1 MLISLNW
8 LGRHLDLSGLDARRI
23 ASDLTLAT
31 AEVEGVEEFLPHAR
45 SIVVGKVLERAP
57 HPKADRLSLCR
68 VDVGGPEPLP
78 IVCGAANVAQG
89 QTVPVAL
96 PGTTLPGIGKL
107 EKAKIRDEV
116 SFGMICSEQEVG
128 LADESAGIWVLP
140 SELPPGQSL
149 ADALGIGDSVIDI
162 DNKSLTH
169 RPDLW
174 GHRGIARELSA
185 IYRRPL
191 RPLDTTLPTL
201 GSQPAVPVAV
211 ESPACQRYLAL
222 PIEGVEALASP
233 LWLVLLLRAVG
244 QRSLGQL
251 VDISNFVMLDLGQP
265 NHVFDRA
272 ELGPDGILVRKAR
285 RDERFTTLAAQALT
299 LSDEDLL
306 ITSKGQGVALAGVIG
321 GQNSEVKAGT
331 RSLLLEVATF
341 DATTVRRTSVRHGL
355 RTDSS
360 ARFEKS
366 LDPELP
372 PLAAAHFARLL
383 SELQPKV
390 SFPAGV
396 SDVRTTEAK
405 NASIVLRPGRVREA
419 LGAEIPDT
427 EIIDLL
433 ERLGFG
439 VNVRHRGAESDLL
452 VKVPSDRA
460 TKDISIERDLVE
472 EVGRLYGYGNIAERK
487 LICAVEPPPHDPR
500 RWLVRAIAD
509 RLAGSAHFTETIS
522 YSFLPDELI
531 ELFGFA
537 AEPHATL
544 ANPVVS
550 QQSRIRRSLVPSLCA
565 NLEMNRRY
573 RDEVRLFEIGKGYFP
588 EHRNERH
595 EPEERHLV
603 GLVLAAP
610 WRKGTALEN
619 DRRDNS
625 LARLQAVV
633 ADVLNVVERQRVTW
647 GPVDAPPYGQPG
659 RVIGAS
665 YPSGTV
671 AATLSTLRPAVL
683 AGLGLKAGLQS
694 DVAVAEI
701 SIDAILA
708 APRETRRYTPVP
720 RFPGI
725 KVDVAIAVAQN
736 MPSAQVV
743 AVIQDAAGSVCRAV
757 DLFDIYTGEA
767 VGSGKKSLAY
777 HVLLQAEDKTL
788 GEIEEQKFLKR
799 LAGKLESIGAAL
811 RDG

>member
-1 MLISLNW
+1 MLISLKW

-23 ASDLTLAT
+23 AGDLTLST

-68 VDVGGPEPLP
+68 VDVGGPEPVP
-78 IVCGAANVAQG
+78 IVCGAANVAEG

-107 EKAKIRDEV
+107 EKAKIRGEV
-116 SFGMICSEQEVG
+116 SLGMICSEQEVG
-128 LADESAGIWVLP
+128 LADESAGIWVLSP
-140 SELPPGQSL
+140 ELTPGQSL
-149 ADALGIGDSVIDI
+149 ADALGIGDWIIDI

-191 RPLDTTLPTL
+191 RPLDTALPAL
-201 GSQPAVPVAV
+201 GSQPAVPVV
-211 ESPACQRYLAL
+211 VDDPACLRYLAL
-222 PIEGVEALASP
+222 PIDGVEALASP

-265 NHVFDRA
+265 NHTFDRA
-272 ELGPDGILVRKAR
+272 ELGPDGIRVRKASPG
-285 RDERFTTLAAQALT
+285 ERFTTLAGQALT
-299 LSDEDLL
+299 LSGEDLL
-306 ITSKGQGVALAGVIG
+306 IASKGEGVALAGVIG

-390 SFPAGV
+390 SFPGSL
-396 SDVRTTEAK
+396 SDVRTLEAK
-405 NASIVLRPGRVREA
+405 KTSIVLRPGRVREA
-419 LGAEIPDT
+419 LGAEVGDT
-427 EIIDLL
+427 EIVDLL

-439 VNVRHRGAESDLL
+439 VAVRGRGAESDLL
-452 VKVPSDRA
+452 VQVPSDRA
-460 TKDISIERDLVE
+460 TKDIGIERDLIE

-487 LICAVEPPPHDPR
+487 LVCPIEPPPHDPR

-522 YSFLPDELI
+522 YSFLPDDLV

-537 AEPHATL
+537 SAPHATL

-550 QQSRIRRSLVPSLCA
+550 QQSRMRRSLVPSLCA

-588 EHRNERH
+588 EHRNAGH

-610 WRKGTALEN
+610 WRKGAGY
-619 DRRDNS
+619 RDNS
-625 LARLQAVV
+625 LARLHAVV
-633 ADVLNVVERQRVTW
+633 ADVLNVVERQKVAW
-647 GPVDAPPYGQPG
+647 GPAEAPPYGQPG

-665 YPSGTV
+665 YASGAIV
-671 AATLSTLRPAVL
+671 ATLSTLRPEVL

-725 KVDVAIAVAQN
+725 KVDVAVAVAQN
-736 MPSAQVV
+736 VPSAEVV
-743 AVIQDAAGSVCRAV
+743 AVIQNAGGSVCRAV

-767 VGSGKKSLAY
+767 VGAGKKSLAY
-777 HVLLQAEDKTL
+777 HVLLQAEDNTL
-788 GEIEEQKFLKR
+788 GETEEQKFLKR